1 MSRHPHHYKI
11 AIALAISAGSW
22 GIYWLPQRILEDGG
36 LTGGWG
42 TIAQMVIGVLVLMP
56 ISIWRLSQ
64 GKSSGLE
71 LPFTGLLIG
80 SGFICYALSF
90 LLTDVVRALVLF
102 YMAPIWTTIFEI
114 SFLKKRPGLERILA
128 LLLALGGLW
137 VVFSK
142 LTILPLPEN
151 AGDWLALA
159 GGAIFA
165 AGLIRLEVVKYD
177 GVFPLIF
184 SFFFYGAI
192 FNILAGFLLVE
203 YLGPMP
209 STEAFVSMASF
220 LIIISVF
227 YFIPTG
233 IVILWS
239 PSKLGAGLCSILF
252 LSEIIVGVISSSI
265 LTDEPFG
272 WREILGSSMIVIG
285 GVLAVVLAPKEE
297 KIQSS

>member
-1 MSRHPHHYKI
+1 MTRHTHHYKI
-11 AIALAISAGSW
+11 SIALAISAGAW
-22 GIYWLPQRILEDGG
+22 GIYWLPQRILEEGG

-42 TIAQMVIGVLVLMP
+42 TIAQMVIGVLLLIP
-56 ISIWRLSQ
+56 ISIWRLFK

-71 LPFTGLLIG
+71 LPLTGLLIG

-90 LLTDVVRALVLF
+90 LLTDVVRALILF
-102 YMAPIWTTIFEI
+102 YMTPIWTTIFEI
-114 SFLKKRPGLERILA
+114 LFLKKRPGLERILT

-137 VVFSK
+137 IVFSK
-142 LTILPLPEN
+142 QTILPLPEN
-151 AGDWLALA
+151 SGDWLALA

-165 AGLIRLEVVKYD
+165 AGMIRLEVVKYD

-192 FNILAGFLLVE
+192 FNIFAGFMLSE

-209 STEAFVSMASF
+209 ATEAFVSMASF
-220 LIIISVF
+220 LIAISVF

-233 IVILWS
+233 IVILWA

-272 WREILGSSMIVIG
+272 WREIVGSSMIVIG
-285 GVLAVVLAPKEE
+285 GILAVILAPKKE
-297 KIQSS
+297 KIASN